1 MTPPKIGGVIV
12 QLNKGHYCM
21 PEKRL
26 PRSDSNFVNSIAY
39 FSNGE
44 FVVTVGRT
52 SPLKIWDAQTG
63 TLVHVLG
70 YHSDEIGYV
79 SNSHDNK
86 NILSVSN
93 KDGIRVWDAVTGEL
107 KEQYSGEKII
117 SIADFTP
124 DDKFIFAGSPFN
136 IIFLWNRENGNFI
149 RKFSDIDTGAVLSI
163 DFSPNKNQIFASHFW
178 GGVNIW
184 DIETGQLSHKIEY
197 DLAILGV
204 ALSPNEKYFITISDK
219 CYLWDRDNYQQIM
232 SIQPPQTDQEFTHGI
247 FSPNSEYVLLISTD
261 NSVLLWNLQ
270 EERFV
275 QKFIGHKG
283 NIPKAVFS
291 PDGAFILTCAYDG
304 TAKLWET
311 QTGKLLHTLKP

>member
-1 MTPPKIGGVIV
+1 
-12 QLNKGHYCM
+12 M
-21 PEKRL
+21 PAEQ
-26 PRSDSNFVNSIAY
+26 PRRFDSKFVNSIAY

-52 SPLKIWDAQTG
+52 SPLKVWDAQTG
-63 TLVHVLG
+63 TLVRVLG
-70 YHSDEIGYV
+70 NRTDEIGYV
-79 SNSHDNK
+79 SSSHDDE

-93 KDGIRVWDAVTGEL
+93 KDGIRVWDAVTGAL
-107 KEQYSGEKII
+107 TEQYFCEKLI

-124 DDKFIFAGSPFN
+124 DDKFIFAGSPFGK
-136 IIFLWNRENGNFI
+136 IFLWNRENGDLI
-149 RKFSDIDTGAVLSI
+149 REFADVEIGAVLSI

-184 DIETGQLSHKIEY
+184 DIESGQLSHKIEHN
-197 DLAILGV
+197 LAILEV

-232 SIQPPQTDQEFTHGI
+232 SIQPLQSDQEFTHGVI
-247 FSPNSEYVLLISTD
+247 SPDSEYVLLVSTD
-261 NSVLLWNLQ
+261 YSVLLWNLQ

-283 NIPKAVFS
+283 VIPKAVFS
-291 PDGAFILTCAYDG
+291 SDGAFILTCAYDG
-304 TAKLWET
+304 TARLWET
-311 QTGKLLHTLKP
+311 QTGKLLHTLRP